1 MSKTSFVAFNEWKRN
16 CEILSDKEF
25 GQLMRAVFEYNIN
38 GTVPEFTSRTVQACW
53 NPIKDSLDRSAEA
66 YEQRCEKNRENGKKG
81 GRPKKKEEEEKP
93 NGFSEN
99 PKKANG
105 FSENPTKPKKTLP
118 DPDSDP
124 DPERDPQPDAADAA
138 DTRAQ
143 AREAASAAPAEFS
156 SWEKEQIVTEWNTN
170 KTTKN
175 IFRIDPM
182 SARAEN
188 ALACVELV
196 GFQKFLEVIGS
207 ADNQGFFQK
216 RFQNGKPITFD
227 WFVKPE
233 NFTKVIEGNYAEEW
247 SDDGLVVHE
256 GWEVV

>member
-1 MSKTSFVAFNEWKRN
+1 MTKKSFIAYTDWLDN
-16 CEILSDKEF
+16 CEDLSDEEF
-25 GQLMRAVFEYNIN
+25 GQLMRAVMKYAKDGEKPAFADR
-38 GTVPEFTSRTVQACW
+38 VMRACW
-53 NPIKDSLDRSAEA
+53 NPIRQAIDRAGES
-66 YEQRCEKNRENGKKG
+66 YEQRCERNRQNGKKG
-81 GRPKKKEEEEKP
+81 GRPKKNEEAE
-93 NGFSEN
+93 
-99 PKKANG
+99 
-105 FSENPTKPKKTLP
+105 KPKKQTVFSKTLN
-118 DPDSDP
+118 DNDNDNGNDNKNES
-124 DPERDPQPDAADAA
+124 DAADAA
-138 DTRAQ
+138 KSALT
-143 AREAASAAPAEFS
+143 REAASAAPAEFS

-182 SARAEN
+182 SARSEN

-196 GFQKFLEVIGS
+196 GFEKFLEVIGS